1 MPSRPDVGMLV
12 TWYWFSNQVLEG
24 GSDLTRLSS
33 LLYAV
38 IALTDHPVCG
48 QNFTYD
54 ACDTTCGAVSCRE
67 HLGDMK
73 SECRACVSGCR
84 CKDNYV
90 RLGDK
95 CVLRSD
101 CKSWA
106 VIYTFSKQNSVSYWN
121 FYLFSSAVTSSLT
134 RAPIS
139 VLFLLLFRGRPHW
152 S

>member
-1 MPSRPDVGMLV
+1 MSSIPDVGILV

-38 IALTDHPVCG
+38 IALADHSVC
-48 QNFTYD
+48 NKKFT
-54 ACDTTCGAVSCRE
+54 CDTTCGAVSCRE
-67 HLGDMK
+67 YLSDMK
-73 SECRACVSGCR
+73 SECRACISGCR

-90 RLGDK
+90 TLGDE

-101 CKSWA
+101 CKFWA
-106 VIYTFSKQNSVSYWN
+106 VFYTWCKHNNVSYLN
-121 FYLFSSAVTSSLT
+121 FYLFLTAVTFSPT
-134 RAPIS
+134 RVPINFF
-139 VLFLLLFRGRPHW
+139 VILLLQWRPHR